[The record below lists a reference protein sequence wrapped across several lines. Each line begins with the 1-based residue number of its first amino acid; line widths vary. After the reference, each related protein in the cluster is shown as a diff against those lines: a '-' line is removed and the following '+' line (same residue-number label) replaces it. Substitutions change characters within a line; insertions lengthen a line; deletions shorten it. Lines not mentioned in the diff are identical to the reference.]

1 MKDSNLEHATFRCPC
16 CRGKLNMEK
25 QYKIDVNLDNKIK
38 ELFPKNYLD
47 KFIILEKN
55 KKLNSS
61 LFKIKI
67 IF

>member
-1 MKDSNLEHATFRCPC
+1 
-16 CRGKLNMEK
+16 MEK
-25 QYKIDVNLDNKIK
+25 QYEIDVNLDNKIK